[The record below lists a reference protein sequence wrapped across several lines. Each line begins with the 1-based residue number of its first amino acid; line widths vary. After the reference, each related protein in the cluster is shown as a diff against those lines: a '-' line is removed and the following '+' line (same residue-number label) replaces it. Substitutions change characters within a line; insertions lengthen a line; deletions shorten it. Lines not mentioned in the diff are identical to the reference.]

1 MGNKQD
7 KCAAATGAGVGAI
20 LGGVGLMIFGGPP
33 GMVAGMAAL
42 SGGIGGVSN
51 AQQQASDPNQKDFS
65 ALKFIGHTAL
75 NSAAGVIPGGAGSA
89 LATTALSTG
98 ARIAVVAG
106 VSAAGNSAT

>member
-1 MGNKQD
+1 
-7 KCAAATGAGVGAI
+7 
-20 LGGVGLMIFGGPP
+20 MIFGGPP

-75 NSAAGVIPGGAGSA
+75 NSAAGVIPGGVGSA
-89 LATTALSTG
+89 MAKATLTTG
-98 ARIAVVAG
+98 ARIAVLAG
-106 VSAAGNSAT
+106 AQAVGNSAT